1 MISPFFLAFSLFLS
15 ASMSSESNPTLT
27 QQKKNITY
35 LALGDSY
42 TIGEGV
48 EEKDRYPVQLVTAL
62 NKKGSVTC
70 APPQIIAKT
79 GWTVDEL
86 DAGINASN
94 TDEQGYDLV
103 TLLIGVNNQYR
114 GRPVA
119 DYEKDFEEMLKRA
132 IDFARGQKD
141 HVIVLS
147 IPDWGVTP
155 FAVNRKFDQAKVAGE
170 IDAYNAAKKAIC
182 NKYKVTFIDIKADY
196 RAIGSKPE
204 MVVEDQLHP
213 SGLVYARWTEKLL
226 TEVQKI
232 KF

>member
-1 MISPFFLAFSLFLS
+1 MKKIYSPICGIILVLFMTFSKESLA
-15 ASMSSESNPTLT
+15 
-27 QQKKNITY
+27 QKAPLTY

-48 EEKDRYPVQLVTAL
+48 EEKDRYPVQLVRDL
-62 NKKGSVTC
+62 NATGKWQFES
-70 APPQIIAKT
+70 PQIIAKT

-86 DAGINASN
+86 DAGINASQ

-119 DYEKDFEEMLKRA
+119 DYEKEFEEMLNRA
-132 IDFARGQKD
+132 IDFARGNKD
-141 HVIVLS
+141 RVLVLS

-155 FAVNRKFDQAKVAGE
+155 FALDRGSNQNKVATE
-170 IDAYNAAKKAIC
+170 IDAYNTAKKAIC
-182 NKYKVTFIDIKADY
+182 DKYKITFIDITDDY
-196 RAIGSKPE
+196 RAIGSRPE

-213 SGLVYARWTEKLL
+213 SGLVYARWTEQLL
-226 TEVQKI
+226 RKIQHI

>member
-1 MISPFFLAFSLFLS
+1 MRILIYFIITFCLLSCKSTDLSEPMSKTTQFS
-15 ASMSSESNPTLT
+15 
-27 QQKKNITY
+27 Y

-48 EEKDRYPVQLVTAL
+48 PENDRYPVQLVNELMTAENL
-62 NKKGSVTC
+62 NFS
-70 APPQIIAKT
+70 APQIIAKT

-86 DAGINASN
+86 DAGINSAS
-94 TDEQGYDLV
+94 TKSEGYDLV

-119 DYEKDFEEMLKRA
+119 DFEKEFEAMLQRA
-132 IDFARGQKD
+132 IKFARGKKD
-141 HVIVLS
+141 HVVVLS

-155 FAVNRKFDQAKVAGE
+155 FAINRKSDQAKVAKE
-170 IDAYNAAKKAIC
+170 IDAYNSAKEAVC
-182 NKYKVTFIDIKADY
+182 NKYKITYIDITEDY
-196 RAIGSKPE
+196 RAIGARPE

-213 SGLVYARWTEKLL
+213 SGLVYQRWMEKLL
-226 TEVQKI
+226 KEVKKI

>member
-1 MISPFFLAFSLFLS
+1 MKKIYSPICGIILVLFMTFSKESLA
-15 ASMSSESNPTLT
+15 
-27 QQKKNITY
+27 QKAPLTY

-48 EEKDRYPVQLVTAL
+48 EEKDRYPVQLVHDL
-62 NKKGSVTC
+62 NATGKRKFES
-70 APPQIIAKT
+70 PQIIAKT

-86 DAGINASN
+86 DAGINASQ

-114 GRPVA
+114 RRPVA
-119 DYEKDFEEMLKRA
+119 DYEKDFEEMLNRA
-132 IDFARGQKD
+132 IDFARGNKD
-141 HVIVLS
+141 RVLVLS

-155 FAVNRKFDQAKVAGE
+155 FALDRGSNQNKVATE
-170 IDAYNAAKKAIC
+170 IDAYNTAKKAIC
-182 NKYKVTFIDIKADY
+182 DKYKITFIDITDDY
-196 RAIGSKPE
+196 RAIGSRPE

-213 SGLVYARWTEKLL
+213 SGLVYARWTEQLL
-226 TEVQKI
+226 RKIQHI